1 MNSAEKIYEHI
12 KALPEPA
19 VLEILDFVEF
29 ITMKIGRSESEA
41 PNFRKKRLHSMRA
54 ARGIWQDRDDLP
66 NFQALR
72 HEWDRAQG
80 EGS

>member
-1 MNSAEKIYEHI
+1 MNTAERIYEHI
-12 KALPEPA
+12 KVLPEPA
-19 VLEILDFVEF
+19 ILEILDFVEF
-29 ITMKIGRSESEA
+29 ITMKIDRSGSDA
-41 PNFRKKRLHSMRA
+41 LRFKAKRLSSMRA